1 VNDGS
6 GANTLSPNAGS
17 WANEADRKTEMK
29 ITIHGAG
36 GGEVTGSAYL
46 VQTRDANVL
55 LDLGLFQGANKVEN
69 YNRRPPKGAFDKLD
83 AVVLTH
89 AHLDHTGRLPL
100 LTRAGYRGPI
110 HATPATIDMADL
122 ILRDAAHL
130 QKADVER
137 ENRRRQRQG
146 QALLEPLYT
155 QEDVERLRPLY
166 RSLAYDQPTT
176 VAPGI
181 DIRVVEAGHM
191 LGSVSIE
198 MTVEEDSKKRVVIFS
213 GDLGPRGAPLHRDP
227 VPFKH
232 ADIVFM
238 ESTYGDRDHRPLM
251 ETAVETR
258 AVVQKAVEAGGKILV
273 PVFAVGRTQLLLYLL
288 AGAFQRG
295 TLVPFPI
302 YIDSP
307 MAIEATK
314 IYGKHTELF
323 DDEALAMYQ
332 SGDLRENL
340 ETAQFCPTAEDSRAL
355 NSLKGPCLIMAG
367 AGMCTGGRILHHFR
381 HNLSRPGTT
390 VLIVGYQGHGSLGR
404 RLVDKKETVTIFGEK
419 IPVRASVH
427 TFGGLS
433 GHAGQSDLMHWL
445 GSFAASRPHVFL
457 THGEDRSRKPLGTLI
472 EERYQLRVDYPK
484 LGERIEV

>member
-1 VNDGS
+1 
-6 GANTLSPNAGS
+6 
-17 WANEADRKTEMK
+17 MK
-29 ITIHGAG
+29 VTIHGAG

-46 VQTRDANVL
+46 LQTRDANVL
-55 LDLGLFQGANKVEN
+55 VDLGLFQGARKVEN
-69 YNRRPPKGAFDKLD
+69 YNRLPRKGAFDRLD
-83 AVVLTH
+83 AVILTH

-100 LTRAGYRGPI
+100 LARAGYQGPI
-110 HATPATIDMADL
+110 HATPATIEVAEL
-122 ILRDAAHL
+122 ILKDSAHL
-130 QKADVER
+130 QLADVER
-137 ENRRRQRQG
+137 QNRRRQRQG
-146 QALLEPLYT
+146 QAPVEPLYA
-155 QEDVERLRPLY
+155 QEDVDRLRPLY
-166 RSLAYDQPTT
+166 RLLAYDQPTAL
-176 VAPGI
+176 APGI
-181 DIRVVEAGHM
+181 TARVVEAGHM

-198 MTVEEDSKKRVVIFS
+198 MTVEEAGQKRVVLFS

-232 ADIVFM
+232 ADVVFM
-238 ESTYGDRDHRPLM
+238 ESTYGDRDHRSLQD
-251 ETAVETR
+251 TAIQTR
-258 AVVQKAVEAGGKILV
+258 EVVKKAVEAGGKILV

-295 TLVPFPI
+295 TLPPFPI

-323 DDEALAMYQ
+323 DDEALAMHA

-340 ETAQFCPTAEDSRAL
+340 ATAQFSPTAAESRAL
-355 NSLKGPCLIMAG
+355 NDLKGSCLIMAG

-381 HNLSRPGTT
+381 HNLSRPDTT

-404 RLVDKKETVTIFGEK
+404 QLVDGKKAVTIFGEK

-433 GHAGQSDLMHWL
+433 GHAGQSDLLRWL
-445 GSFAASRPHVFL
+445 GSFAGSRPRVFL
-457 THGEDRSRKPLGTLI
+457 THGEEKGRKPLGKLI
-472 EERYQLRVDYPK
+472 EERYQLPVEYPG
-484 LGERIEV
+484 LRETIEL